1 MARLLKGPDGNPM
14 TDEEILH
21 ALRVY
26 ATNKYGG
33 ENKYDFLAMGDT
45 IAQVESGNNP
55 FAHQKGGGPG
65 RGKYQYEPP
74 SAESA
79 SLRLRDIADIVGYT
93 NPSWNTIEGTKDF
106 SKLTDTQQDIMF
118 LADKL
123 AAGNV
128 DLGSLAR
135 GDTSSKDFW
144 LDSHWRGKD
153 ADRPARGAHFD
164 AIVAD
169 MKRRQAELEA
179 NSEHIEEYNY
189 GGKVKLKKY
198 ANGGSVGD
206 PTGAFEDFIYG
217 DWEEVGRSTDD
228 AGVTTIKER
237 RTGER
242 DVEYSK
248 RGVDWNVGYDRWL
261 AAGNKGSLADFKIE
275 AERWKK
281 SQSRKETD
289 VQNRER
295 TIEADKEAQGS
306 KTSESGES
314 TDSVGALEADI
325 QNRKSLESSVKLSS
339 LNDEAKRVKL
349 LTSKPATSIDQPEI
363 SKELVKKSNA
373 IRPPGETLIEEDST
387 VGEVLPD
394 SRVSSVTT
402 QNTRSRKKNG
412 KEKVKTILKENTT
425 VTDDEGSTNLRLK
438 VVNKGGKEKHKEVF
452 EIYDSEGNLLA
463 KDVDKTNILGNPV
476 LRSLITDEGK
486 EAGYAFGGR
495 VIRINNKNRGKVRLL
510 KK

>member
-79 SLRLRDIADIVGYT
+79 SLRLRDIADIVGYN
-93 NPSWNTIEGTKDF
+93 NPSWNTVEGTKDF

-123 AAGNV
+123 AAGDV

-144 LDSHWRGKD
+144 LDSHWKGKD
-153 ADRPARGAHFD
+153 ADRSTRGAHFD

-189 GGKVKLKKY
+189 GGKV
-198 ANGGSVGD
+198 
-206 PTGAFEDFIYG
+206 
-217 DWEEVGRSTDD
+217 
-228 AGVTTIKER
+228 
-237 RTGER
+237 
-242 DVEYSK
+242 
-248 RGVDWNVGYDRWL
+248 
-261 AAGNKGSLADFKIE
+261 
-275 AERWKK
+275 
-281 SQSRKETD
+281 
-289 VQNRER
+289 
-295 TIEADKEAQGS
+295 
-306 KTSESGES
+306 
-314 TDSVGALEADI
+314 
-325 QNRKSLESSVKLSS
+325 
-339 LNDEAKRVKL
+339 
-349 LTSKPATSIDQPEI
+349 
-363 SKELVKKSNA
+363 
-373 IRPPGETLIEEDST
+373 
-387 VGEVLPD
+387 
-394 SRVSSVTT
+394 
-402 QNTRSRKKNG
+402 
-412 KEKVKTILKENTT
+412 
-425 VTDDEGSTNLRLK
+425 
-438 VVNKGGKEKHKEVF
+438 
-452 EIYDSEGNLLA
+452 
-463 KDVDKTNILGNPV
+463 
-476 LRSLITDEGK
+476 
-486 EAGYAFGGR
+486 
-495 VIRINNKNRGKVRLL
+495 RLL

>member
-1 MARLLKGPDGNPM
+1 M

-55 FAHQKGGGPG
+55 FAKQKGGGPG

-123 AAGNV
+123 AAGDV
-128 DLGSLAR
+128 DLASLAR

-144 LDSHWRGKD
+144 LDSHWKGKD
-153 ADRPARGAHFD
+153 ADRSTRGAHFD

-189 GGKVKLKKY
+189 GGKV
-198 ANGGSVGD
+198 
-206 PTGAFEDFIYG
+206 
-217 DWEEVGRSTDD
+217 
-228 AGVTTIKER
+228 
-237 RTGER
+237 
-242 DVEYSK
+242 
-248 RGVDWNVGYDRWL
+248 
-261 AAGNKGSLADFKIE
+261 
-275 AERWKK
+275 
-281 SQSRKETD
+281 
-289 VQNRER
+289 
-295 TIEADKEAQGS
+295 
-306 KTSESGES
+306 
-314 TDSVGALEADI
+314 
-325 QNRKSLESSVKLSS
+325 
-339 LNDEAKRVKL
+339 
-349 LTSKPATSIDQPEI
+349 
-363 SKELVKKSNA
+363 
-373 IRPPGETLIEEDST
+373 
-387 VGEVLPD
+387 
-394 SRVSSVTT
+394 
-402 QNTRSRKKNG
+402 
-412 KEKVKTILKENTT
+412 
-425 VTDDEGSTNLRLK
+425 
-438 VVNKGGKEKHKEVF
+438 
-452 EIYDSEGNLLA
+452 
-463 KDVDKTNILGNPV
+463 
-476 LRSLITDEGK
+476 
-486 EAGYAFGGR
+486 
-495 VIRINNKNRGKVRLL
+495 RLL